1 MKEKE
6 AMYMK
11 LLPSFRTLDV
21 FDDLFNDVFMDQP
34 AVDMLKTDIR
44 EKDGRYILEM
54 EVPGIKKEDLTIA
67 LKNGYLQVSAK
78 RESNSEEKDD
88 QGHLIR
94 QERYSGSCSRQFY
107 VGDGIKEDDIKASFA
122 NGELLISIPS
132 EKPAELQEKKF
143 IPID

>member
-1 MKEKE
+1 
-6 AMYMK
+6 MK

-21 FDDLFNDVFMDQP
+21 FDDLFNDVFMDRP
-34 AVDMLKTDIR
+34 SVDMLKTDIR

-54 EVPGIKKEDLTIA
+54 EVPGIKKEDLSIA

-78 RESNSEEKDD
+78 RESSSEEKDD

-107 VGDGIKEDDIKASFA
+107 VGDHIKEDDIKASFQ

-132 EKPAELQEKKF
+132 KKPDEVEERKY
-143 IPID
+143 IPIE